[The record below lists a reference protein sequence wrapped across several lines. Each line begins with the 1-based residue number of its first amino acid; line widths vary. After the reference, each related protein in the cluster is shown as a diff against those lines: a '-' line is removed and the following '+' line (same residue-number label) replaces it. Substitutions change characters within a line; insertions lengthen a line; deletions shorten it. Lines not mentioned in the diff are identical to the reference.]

1 MAEKIA
7 IDDVLFADMESF
19 LTQDLSFLKD
29 ELSRNR
35 DAIDAAFEQVSAQSP
50 VMDTIKSILNKMVN
64 LVNDYYRM
72 NKNVIKNYL
81 KIGRELQNQDE
92 VIHLSLTALQGE
104 AMAQKWE
111 KFNQSPDVKDHLS
124 NVYRAAGYNI
134 PYKD

>member
-64 LVNDYYRM
+64 LVNDYYLM

-111 KFNQSPDVKDHLS
+111 KFNQAPDVKDHLS

-134 PYKD
+134 PYED